1 MFIEEDGESS
11 DAWER
16 RPLPPELVDY
26 AAVDV
31 RYLHAMYK
39 EWRHFMKQGKM
50 DKVVAKRKRK
60 KKGAA
65 RDF

>member
-1 MFIEEDGESS
+1 
-11 DAWER
+11 
-16 RPLPPELVDY
+16 
-26 AAVDV
+26 
-31 RYLHAMYK
+31 MYK

-60 KKGAA
+60 KKGSA

>member
-1 MFIEEDGESS
+1 
-11 DAWER
+11 
-16 RPLPPELVDY
+16 VDY

-60 KKGAA
+60 KGSA